1 MNSMD
6 ISVEHERR
14 SYFTALLLIFT
25 VLGPMVG
32 AYLIYSTGSGIP
44 EATVNKGDLLF
55 PPVNV
60 SHLPID
66 NSGTVQTLL
75 PGEAQ
80 EKRKWRLV
88 IPVSSSC
95 DEACMGNLYTTQ
107 QVQKRLGKDANRLE
121 RILVLLEHGKTT
133 ENNLNTES
141 DASVVDQLS
150 LPQHYFNNLQIGS
163 TELNEWQRYF
173 SDTSA
178 LNSFQND
185 SVILVD
191 QEGFAM
197 MSYAK
202 GFQGNDLL
210 DDLKRL
216 LRYSYE

>member
-6 ISVEHERR
+6 ISVEQERR
-14 SYFTALLLIFT
+14 SYLTALLLIFT
-25 VLGPMVG
+25 VVGPMVG

-44 EATVNKGDLLF
+44 QATVNKGDLLF

-75 PGEAQ
+75 PAQ
-80 EKRKWRLV
+80 TEEKRKWRLV

-95 DEACMGNLYTTQ
+95 DDACMANLYTTQ

-121 RILVLLEHGKTT
+121 RILVLLENGNDQTP
-133 ENNLNTES
+133 
-141 DASVVDQLS
+141 ASKSSAAETDHQLT

-163 TELNEWQRYF
+163 TELTEWQRYF